1 MALVAT
7 WQAVLKGRTVY
18 AMLGMDKG
26 ASDAELMR
34 AMRLA
39 MRLLHPDASLNMALK
54 GTEAGARV
62 EAAFKRVNNLKDM
75 RIEQWFTGEA
85 MGQ

>member
-1 MALVAT
+1 MD
-7 WQAVLKGRTVY
+7 AVLKGRTVY
-18 AMLGMDKG
+18 AMLGMPKG
-26 ASDAELMR
+26 SSEAEMMR

-39 MRLLHPDASLNMALK
+39 MRLLHPDLGINQAL
-54 GTEAGARV
+54 AGSKQGERL

-85 MGQ
+85 MGRSSWPG